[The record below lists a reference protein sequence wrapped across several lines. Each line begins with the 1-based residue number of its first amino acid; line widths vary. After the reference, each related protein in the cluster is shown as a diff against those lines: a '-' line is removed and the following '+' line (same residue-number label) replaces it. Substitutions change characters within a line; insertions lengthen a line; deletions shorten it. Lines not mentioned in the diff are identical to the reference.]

1 MIKDGLPPPPPT
13 VCVRG
18 SALAAGRAACLG
30 SARPRCPRRH
40 AHAQAQLIPS
50 GIGAAAV
57 HAPPVAAQHA
67 PAVRGAQ
74 GASRPGR
81 PARQR
86 RQATTR
92 RRARCTHARR
102 YVRDACV
109 TSHSPSPRPCR
120 AAAGGIRADGAVQ
133 PPCTIR
139 ARARRWAAGHV
150 GGGGAAPVATWPGA
164 RAVRQGDVGAVPAR
178 SFSGS
183 AKHPT
188 VGPITA
194 GGGVIFCASRV
205 KEQAAF
211 QTAHKAQGSV
221 PKTQYV

>member
-18 SALAAGRAACLG
+18 SALAAGRAACFG
-30 SARPRCPRRH
+30 SGRPRCPRRH

-86 RQATTR
+86 R
-92 RRARCTHARR
+92 RRASRTVHGRTRAP
-102 YVRDACV
+102 DACV
-109 TSHSPSPRPCR
+109 TSHRPSQRPCR

-150 GGGGAAPVATWPGA
+150 GGAGAAPVTTWPGA
-164 RAVRQGDVGAVPAR
+164 RAVRQGDVCAVPAR
-178 SFSGS
+178 SISGS

-221 PKTQYV
+221 SKT

>member
-133 PPCTIR
+133 PPLHDPCTR
-139 ARARRWAAGHV
+139 APV
-150 GGGGAAPVATWPGA
+150 GGGPRGWRRGGAG
-164 RAVRQGDVGAVPAR
+164 GDVAWGPRRPA
-178 SFSGS
+178 G
-183 AKHPT
+183 
-188 VGPITA
+188 
-194 GGGVIFCASRV
+194 
-205 KEQAAF
+205 
-211 QTAHKAQGSV
+211 
-221 PKTQYV
+221 

>member
-74 GASRPGR
+74 GASRPGW

-92 RRARCTHARR
+92 RRARCTHARTGCM
-102 YVRDACV
+102 RDKSLTVSA
-109 TSHSPSPRPCR
+109 PMPRRRRRHPRGRCR
-120 AAAGGIRADGAVQ
+120 AAPLHD
-133 PPCTIR
+133 PCTR
-139 ARARRWAAGHV
+139 APV
-150 GGGGAAPVATWPGA
+150 GGGPRGWRRGGAG
-164 RAVRQGDVGAVPAR
+164 GDVAWGPRRPA
-178 SFSGS
+178 G
-183 AKHPT
+183 
-188 VGPITA
+188 
-194 GGGVIFCASRV
+194 
-205 KEQAAF
+205 
-211 QTAHKAQGSV
+211 
-221 PKTQYV
+221 